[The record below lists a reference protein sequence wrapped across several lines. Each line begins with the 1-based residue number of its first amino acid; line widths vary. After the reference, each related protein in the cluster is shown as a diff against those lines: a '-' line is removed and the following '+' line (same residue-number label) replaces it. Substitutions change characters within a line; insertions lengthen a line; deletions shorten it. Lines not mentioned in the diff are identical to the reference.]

1 VDDAELLPSTG
12 RWLKRTLEEQKMSR
26 GALARLIG
34 RSREEVQRWTS
45 EREQIPRHHL
55 AEAAVQLGADE
66 DLDYLFQLKNC
77 EDLAGKLRGQIRE
90 FARRTGCGSESAT
103 DAVIALARE
112 QVAGARCDRPAAH
125 AETYLRRLTDAQ
137 FVFRSLTH
145 VVSTGDSAQLLSVH
159 NIHRHVRYPVNHFLG
174 LGLDLAARLPA
185 ADAGN
190 LAEFRSE
197 ALHSLRGLVA
207 AQPAAGAEE
216 LVRDHAVHIL
226 GRHGAPEDRVL
237 VQDVIQSASTSTDP
251 FGVRLGYMGLIMHTR
266 DPETVDRYL
275 ALLSRD
281 HFLARAD
288 INFDAVHY
296 GDITL
301 QHAEAIPATIVRHDR
316 LVSSIMRRLEHPD
329 TYRFISELD
338 SYRLLAIMDHAGR
351 ETFQRPG
358 VIIRLLRICA
368 AWGLPPRDSL
378 RQQLERRVFM
388 LADQCGIPTT
398 ALRNG
403 AIPVS
408 PTRLDAYDIFIG
420 YNSTDRAEV
429 LKIVQ
434 LLQARGIR
442 TWVDEL
448 DLPPGRLFQDE
459 IERVLRSCRSAALFV
474 GSDGAGPWERLEIK
488 AAISQYV
495 KRGLPVIPVLLD
507 DTAADPHLPMFLREF
522 RMVRLGL
529 GSRIR
534 SGLDDLVWGITGA
547 KPMHVALH

>member
-1 VDDAELLPSTG
+1 
-12 RWLKRTLEEQKMSR
+12 
-26 GALARLIG
+26 
-34 RSREEVQRWTS
+34 
-45 EREQIPRHHL
+45 
-55 AEAAVQLGADE
+55 
-66 DLDYLFQLKNC
+66 
-77 EDLAGKLRGQIRE
+77 
-90 FARRTGCGSESAT
+90 
-103 DAVIALARE
+103 
-112 QVAGARCDRPAAH
+112 
-125 AETYLRRLTDAQ
+125 
-137 FVFRSLTH
+137 
-145 VVSTGDSAQLLSVH
+145 
-159 NIHRHVRYPVNHFLG
+159 
-174 LGLDLAARLPA
+174 
-185 ADAGN
+185 
-190 LAEFRSE
+190 
-197 ALHSLRGLVA
+197 
-207 AQPAAGAEE
+207 
-216 LVRDHAVHIL
+216 
-226 GRHGAPEDRVL
+226 
-237 VQDVIQSASTSTDP
+237 
-251 FGVRLGYMGLIMHTR
+251 MGLIMHTR

-275 ALLSRD
+275 ALLTRD
-281 HFLARAD
+281 PFLARAD

-301 QHAEAIPATIVRHDR
+301 QHGEAIPATIVRHDR
-316 LVSSIMRRLEHPD
+316 LVSSIVRRLEQPD

-338 SYRLLAIMDHAGR
+338 SYRLLAIMDQAGR

-358 VIIRLLRICA
+358 VVIRLLRICA

-408 PTRLDAYDIFIG
+408 PTRLDAYDVFIG
-420 YNSTDRAEV
+420 YNSTDRPEV

-434 LLQARGIR
+434 LLQARGVR

-448 DLPPGRLFQDE
+448 DLPPGRAFQDE
-459 IERVLRSCRSAALFV
+459 IEQVLRSCRSAALFV

-488 AAISQYV
+488 AVISQYV

-534 SGLDDLVWGITGA
+534 SGLDDLIWGITGA
-547 KPMHVALH
+547 KPMHAALH